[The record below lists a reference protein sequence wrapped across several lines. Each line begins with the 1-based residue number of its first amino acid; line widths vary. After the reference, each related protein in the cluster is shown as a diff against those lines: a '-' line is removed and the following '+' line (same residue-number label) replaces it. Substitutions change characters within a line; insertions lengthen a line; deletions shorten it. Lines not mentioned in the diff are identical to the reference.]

1 MKVNLNTATVSELM
15 AVGFGRAAAES
26 VIAYR
31 TRHLYTE
38 VPELLKTRH
47 IGDVI
52 YNEVRESVFVGTPL
66 EAKEGATTMDER
78 LESALEGIKLTEQE
92 KRYLEWLSRMDS
104 ETVEVF
110 AGLFE
115 KIREADR
122 ERLLNKMFPLGMPDN
137 GNYGINAKAVWKA
150 IKNCP

>member
-1 MKVNLNTATVSELM
+1 
-15 AVGFGRAAAES
+15 
-26 VIAYR
+26 
-31 TRHLYTE
+31 
-38 VPELLKTRH
+38 
-47 IGDVI
+47 
-52 YNEVRESVFVGTPL
+52 
-66 EAKEGATTMDER
+66 
-78 LESALEGIKLTEQE
+78 
-92 KRYLEWLSRMDS
+92 MDS

-150 IKNCP
+150 IKNRP

>member
-15 AVGFGRAAAES
+15 AVGFGKAAAES

-31 TRHLYTE
+31 MRRLYTE
-38 VPELLKTRH
+38 VPELMKTRH
-47 IGDVI
+47 VG
-52 YNEVRESVFVGTPL
+52 EVTYYKVKDAVFVGGSNV
-66 EAKEGATTMDER
+66 EWGKAMDER
-78 LESALEGIKLTEQE
+78 LESALDGITLTERE
-92 KRYLEWLSRMDS
+92 ERYLEWLSRMDS

-150 IKNCP
+150 IKNRP